1 VTASGTSSEVPDVSQ
16 DLSRVIAGNTTGGE
30 AMVASATVANGISY
44 GRRLTDL
51 AAENGMQTALVVAA
65 VDGSEVTWSW
75 AHLEARANQLARAMA
90 ERGVGEDDR
99 VSLAL
104 PNSAA
109 AVAAVFAAW
118 KLGAVPV
125 PVRWD
130 LPEWECDRLL
140 AVVDAT
146 LTLTTGDHGWLEA
159 GATTDLDDGPL
170 DDRTPTRT
178 HGICSSGSTG
188 TPKVILAG
196 TPGTWAPEAAGAFVE
211 PWMHVPR
218 PQTVLVP
225 TMLYHTNGFAT
236 MHNLLAGDRLVVLEQ
251 FDAALVIDL
260 VERHRVT
267 NLTATPTM
275 LQRIADLP
283 DIDSRDLSSLVWVL
297 QGAAVI
303 PPSLV
308 HRWIGLIGA
317 ERFFM
322 AYGMTEG
329 LGLAALRADEWLE
342 HPGSVGRGFRE
353 TELRI
358 IGPDGEDC
366 PPGELGEIYLRSPM
380 TGLYSYMGDAAP
392 PPATDD
398 GFASV
403 GDIGRLDTEG
413 YLYIADRRV
422 DLIVTGGANVYPAE
436 VESALIEHPGIA
448 DVVVIGLGDPDWG
461 RRVHALIEPVDP
473 ADPPPAD
480 DVIAFAKSRLAGYK
494 VPKTVEVVER
504 IPRSAA
510 TKVNRSALIEARG
523 G

>member
-1 VTASGTSSEVPDVSQ
+1 VPPV
-16 DLSRVIAGNTTGGE
+16 
-30 AMVASATVANGISY
+30 SY
-44 GRRLTDL
+44 GQRLTDL
-51 AAENGMQTALVVAA
+51 AQEQGNGTALVVAA
-65 VDGSEVTWSW
+65 LDGSEVVWSW
-75 AHLEARANQLARAMA
+75 AHLEGRANQLARAMA
-90 ERGVGEDDR
+90 GRGVGEGDR

-104 PNSAA
+104 PNSATTI
-109 AVAAVFAAW
+109 AAVFAAW

-140 AVVDAT
+140 AVVDAAMT
-146 LTLTTGDHGWLEA
+146 LQTDDLGWLE
-159 GATTDLDDGPL
+159 ATTDLDEASL
-170 DDRTPTRT
+170 DDRTPART

-196 TPGTWAPEAAGAFVE
+196 TPGLWDPDAAGVFVE
-211 PWMHVPR
+211 PWMNVTR
-218 PQTVLVP
+218 PQTVLLP
-225 TMLYHTNGFAT
+225 TTLYHTNGFAT
-236 MHNLLAGDRLVVLEQ
+236 MHNVLAGDRLVVLER
-251 FDAALVIDL
+251 FDAALVVDL

-267 NLTATPTM
+267 NITATPTM

-329 LGLAALRADEWLE
+329 LGLTALRADEWLD
-342 HPGSVGRGFRE
+342 HTGSVGRGFRD

-358 IGPDGEDC
+358 IGPDGAEC
-366 PPGELGEIYLRSPM
+366 PPGELGEIYLRSP
-380 TGLYSYMGDAAP
+380 TSGLYGYMGDAP
-392 PPATDD
+392 PLPVTDD

-403 GDIGRLDTEG
+403 GDVGRLDAEG

-422 DLIVTGGANVYPAE
+422 DMVVTGGANVYPAE
-436 VESALIEHPGIA
+436 VENALIEHPGVA
-448 DVVVIGLGDPDWG
+448 DVVVIGLSDTEWG
-461 RRVHALIEPVDP
+461 RRVHAIIEPVDP
-473 ADPPPAD
+473 ADPPPSD
-480 DVIAFAKSRLAGYK
+480 DVIAFAKGRLAGYK
-494 VPKTVEVVER
+494 VPKTVEVVEF

>member
-1 VTASGTSSEVPDVSQ
+1 MA
-16 DLSRVIAGNTTGGE
+16 
-30 AMVASATVANGISY
+30 ASAPIAHEVSY

-51 AAENGMQTALVVAA
+51 AALDGERVAVVVVAP
-65 VDGSEVTWSW
+65 DGSERTWSW
-75 AHLEARANQLARAMA
+75 ARLEARANQLARAMA
-90 ERGVGEDDR
+90 SRGVAEGDR

-104 PNSAA
+104 PNSATT
-109 AVAAVFAAW
+109 VAAVFAAW

-130 LPEWECDRLL
+130 LPDWECDRLL
-140 AVVDAT
+140 AVVDAA
-146 LTLTTGDHGWLEA
+146 LTLRHDDLEWLEE
-159 GATTDLDDGPL
+159 TTDLDDSPL
-170 DDRTPTRT
+170 EDRVPART

-196 TPGTWAPEAAGAFVE
+196 TPGLWNPDAAGVFVE
-211 PWMHVPR
+211 PWMDVPR
-218 PQTVLVP
+218 PQVVLLP
-225 TMLYHTNGFAT
+225 TTMYHTNGFAT
-236 MHNLLAGDRLVVLEQ
+236 MHNLLAGDELVVLER
-251 FDAALVIDL
+251 FDAALVVDL
-260 VERHRVT
+260 IERHRIT
-267 NLTATPTM
+267 NITATPTM

-283 DIDSRDLSSLVWVL
+283 DIDARDLSSIVWML

-308 HRWIGLIGA
+308 HRWIDLIGA

-342 HPGSVGRGFRE
+342 HPGSVGRGFRD

-358 IGPDGEDC
+358 IGPDGTDQ
-366 PPGELGEIYLRSPM
+366 PVGEVGEIYLRSPM
-380 TGLYSYMGDAAP
+380 TGLYGYVGVVAP
-392 PPATDD
+392 LPVTDD

-403 GDIGRLDTEG
+403 GDLGRLDADG

-422 DLIVTGGANVYPAE
+422 DMIVSGGANVYPAE
-436 VESALIEHPGIA
+436 VESALIEHPDVV
-448 DVVVIGLGDPDWG
+448 DVVVIGLRDPEWG
-461 RRVHALIEPVDP
+461 RRVHAIVEPLDP
-473 ADPPPAD
+473 DDPPSAD
-480 DVIAFAKSRLAGYK
+480 DVITFAKTRLAAYK
-494 VPKTVEVVER
+494 APKTVEVVDH

-510 TKVNRSALIEARG
+510 TKVNRSALVEARG

>member
-1 VTASGTSSEVPDVSQ
+1 MATSAPVAQEV
-16 DLSRVIAGNTTGGE
+16 
-30 AMVASATVANGISY
+30 SY

-51 AAENGMQTALVVAA
+51 AAADGDRVALVVAA
-65 VDGSEVTWSW
+65 PDGAEQAWSW
-75 AHLEARANQLARAMA
+75 ALLEARANQIARAMSS
-90 ERGVGEDDR
+90 RGVGEGDR

-104 PNSAA
+104 PNSATTI
-109 AVAAVFAAW
+109 AAVFAAW

-130 LPEWECDRLL
+130 LPDWECDRLL
-140 AVVDAT
+140 AVVDAA
-146 LTLTTGDHGWLEA
+146 LTLRHDDLGWLE
-159 GATTDLDDGPL
+159 ATTDLDDAPL
-170 DDRTPTRT
+170 DDRIPERT

-196 TPGTWAPEAAGAFVE
+196 SPGLWHPDAAGAFVE

-218 PQTVLVP
+218 PQVVLLP
-225 TMLYHTNGFAT
+225 TTLYHTNGFAT
-236 MHNLLAGDRLVVLEQ
+236 MHNLLAGDELVVLER
-251 FDAALVIDL
+251 FDAALVVDL
-260 VERHRVT
+260 IERHRVT
-267 NLTATPTM
+267 NITATPTM

-283 DIDSRDLSSLVWVL
+283 DIDSRDLSSIVWVL

-308 HRWIGLIGA
+308 HRWIDLIGA
-317 ERFFM
+317 DRFFM

-342 HPGSVGRGFRE
+342 HPGSVGRGFRD
-353 TELRI
+353 TEVRI
-358 IGPDGEDC
+358 IGPDGTDL
-366 PPGELGEIYLRSPM
+366 PTGEVGEIYLRSPM
-380 TGLYSYMGDAAP
+380 SGLYGYVGDVAP
-392 PPATDD
+392 LPVTDD

-403 GDIGRLDTEG
+403 GDLGRLDADG

-422 DLIVTGGANVYPAE
+422 DMIVTGGANVYPAE
-436 VESALIEHPGIA
+436 VENALIEHPGVV
-448 DVVVIGLGDPDWG
+448 DVVVIGLRDPEWG
-461 RRVHALIEPVDP
+461 RRVHALIEPLDP
-473 ADPPPAD
+473 ADPPGAD
-480 DVIAFAKSRLAGYK
+480 DVIAFAKSRLAAYK
-494 VPKTVEVVER
+494 APKTVEVVAS

>member
-1 VTASGTSSEVPDVSQ
+1 MPPVSH
-16 DLSRVIAGNTTGGE
+16 
-30 AMVASATVANGISY
+30 

-51 AAENGMQTALVVAA
+51 AREQGDITALVVAA
-65 VDGSEVTWSW
+65 LDGSEITWSW

-90 ERGVGEDDR
+90 TRGVGEDDR

-104 PNSAA
+104 PNSATTI
-109 AVAAVFAAW
+109 AAVFAAW

-130 LPEWECDRLL
+130 LPQWECDRLL
-140 AVVDAT
+140 DVVDAA
-146 LTLTTGDHGWLEA
+146 LTLRTDDLGWLE
-159 GATTDLDDGPL
+159 ATTDLDDTPL
-170 DDRTPTRT
+170 DDRTPART

-196 TPGTWAPEAAGAFVE
+196 TPGVWAPEAAGAFVE
-211 PWMHVPR
+211 PWMAVPR
-218 PQTVLVP
+218 PQTVLLP
-225 TMLYHTNGFAT
+225 TTLYHTNGFAT
-236 MHNLLAGDRLVVLEQ
+236 MHNVLAGDRLVMLER
-251 FDAALVIDL
+251 FDAALLVDL
-260 VERHRVT
+260 VERHRIT
-267 NLTATPTM
+267 NITATPTM

-283 DIDSRDLSSLVWVL
+283 DIDERDLSSLVWVL

-342 HPGSVGRGFRE
+342 HPGSVGRGFRD

-358 IGPDGEDC
+358 VGPDGEDR
-366 PPGELGEIYLRSPM
+366 PTGEIGEIYLRSPM
-380 TGLYSYMGDAAP
+380 SGLYGYVGEAAP
-392 PPATDD
+392 LPVTDD

-403 GDIGRLDTEG
+403 GDMGWLDADG

-422 DLIVTGGANVYPAE
+422 DMIVTGGANVYPAE

-448 DVVVIGLGDPDWG
+448 DVVVIGLRDPEWG
-461 RRVHALIEPVDP
+461 RRVHAIIEPVDA
-473 ADPPPAD
+473 ADPPGAAE
-480 DVIAFAKSRLAGYK
+480 VIAFAKGRLAAYK
-494 VPKTVEVVER
+494 VPKTVEEVEH

-510 TKVNRSALIEARG
+510 TKVNRSALVEARG